1 MKEYKFTQLIEE
13 GTPQLLYNDAY
24 EEYQAL
30 TSNIIKFKLDC
41 DKAIKSPKPAIELE
55 AVYKAWQNTLLY
67 SSYPKYNANKPIDE
81 VVKEAKNDIYGYFEN
96 GKWHNGI
103 IDNYMDD
110 FWYRG
115 DKFENVRKSL
125 KTAYANYAADVTAT
139 YEEYKLEH
147 GLE

>member
-55 AVYKAWQNTLLY
+55 AVYKA
-67 SSYPKYNANKPIDE
+67 
-81 VVKEAKNDIYGYFEN
+81 
-96 GKWHNGI
+96 
-103 IDNYMDD
+103 
-110 FWYRG
+110 
-115 DKFENVRKSL
+115 
-125 KTAYANYAADVTAT
+125 
-139 YEEYKLEH
+139 
-147 GLE
+147 